1 MEMTR
6 QVSRII
12 PIHASDSSQTG
23 NARRQALSLADA
35 MGFDELRHGQLGIIV
50 TEAARNIEA
59 HAGNGEIVLSP
70 WFGGPGFG
78 GPGFGGIGTD
88 GQEGHQDSKGID
100 VLALDKG
107 KGIENV
113 AVSLQDGY
121 STGNTPGN
129 GLGAMSRLAATFQIY
144 SSAGHGTAVFARV
157 LAQADQI
164 ESDSEA
170 YATSAINLPLAGESV
185 CGDAWAV
192 HRTSGRT
199 LYIVAD
205 GLGHGPFAAE
215 AAQEALRIFEL
226 SARHA
231 PERILAD
238 VHGALAHTRGAAVS
252 VAEILHEKRLLN
264 YAGAGNIV
272 AAICLGNKSRSL
284 VSMNGTVGHSIGRI
298 QQFSYP
304 WEKDSVLV
312 MHSDGLATRWNF
324 DQYQG
329 LTSRHPALMAG
340 VLFRDF
346 SRRRDDATIVVA
358 RM

>member
-1 MEMTR
+1 MEMR
-6 QVSRII
+6 LPVSRCI
-12 PIHASDSSQTG
+12 PINASDSSQTG
-23 NARRQALSLADA
+23 HARRQAISLAGA
-35 MGFDELRHGQLGIIV
+35 MGFDDLRQGQLGIIV

-59 HAGNGEIVLSP
+59 HAGQGEIVLSP
-70 WFGGPGFG
+70 WTDD
-78 GPGFGGIGTD
+78 IGS
-88 GQEGHQDSKGID
+88 GVSLAGID
-100 VLALDKG
+100 VLALDRG

-121 STGNTPGN
+121 STGSTPGN

-144 SSAGHGTAVFARV
+144 SSPGRGTAVFARV
-157 LAQADQI
+157 LQKADQA
-164 ESDSEA
+164 ETDSAA
-170 YATSAINLPLAGESV
+170 YATGAINLPLAGEIV

-192 HRTSGRT
+192 HRSPGRAV
-199 LYIVAD
+199 YIVAD
-205 GLGHGPFAAE
+205 GLGHGPSAAE
-215 AAQEALRIFEL
+215 AAQEALRIFRL
-226 SARHA
+226 SAQHT

-238 VHGALAHTRGAAVS
+238 VHGALSHTRGAAVS
-252 VAEILHEKRLLN
+252 VAEILPEKQLLN

-304 WEKDSVLV
+304 WEMDSALI
-312 MHSDGLATRWNF
+312 MHSDGLQTRWNF
-324 DQYQG
+324 EQYQG
-329 LTSRHPALMAG
+329 LSSRHPALVAG